1 MNAVDM
7 GVILAGLGGVSWV
20 NWYFF
25 MTQGAAA
32 VAAATTGGTQAVTV
46 GVKGGYDPSVLR
58 VRRGVPLSITFDRQE
73 TSGCSEEVVFPDF
86 GVKRFLPAFERTTV
100 EFVPDRAGTF
110 AYTCGMGML
119 RGELVVEDEREVV
132 A

>member
-1 MNAVDM
+1 MNAVDL

-25 MTQGAAA
+25 MTQGAGAGA
-32 VAAATTGGTQAVTV
+32 GASGSGAQEVTV
-46 GVKGGYDPSVLR
+46 GVKGGYAPAVQR
-58 VRRGVPLSITFDRQE
+58 VRRGVPLTITFDRQE

-100 EFVPDRAGTF
+100 ELLPDRAGTF
-110 AYTCGMGML
+110 SYTCGMGML
-119 RGELVVEDEREVV
+119 RGELVVEDDRE
-132 A
+132 AAA